1 MANKVIA
8 SADVFSAVT
17 LTLDTVQYASGDVLA
32 ATQEVTG
39 IFEGGRPVMLAS
51 LALLDK
57 DDQAQALDIYLIRS
71 NVSIGTENAAAAIT
85 DAVADEFLTLIPVLA
100 ADYTDMGS
108 SQFVTKN
115 MGDAGMGAMMY
126 PSAGGA
132 SVYVA
137 AESGGTGLYT
147 AAGITLKLGFLSP

>member
-17 LTLDTVQYASGDVLA
+17 LTLDTVLYASGDVLA

-108 SQFVTKN
+108 SQFVIKN
-115 MGDAGMGAMMY
+115 MSEDGMGAMCY
-126 PSAGGA
+126 PSAGGE
-132 SVYVA
+132 SLYIA
-137 AESGGTGLYT
+137 AESKGTGTYT

>member
-1 MANKVIA
+1 MANHVIA
-8 SADVFSAVT
+8 SADVFSPVT
-17 LTLDTVQYASGDVLA
+17 LTLDTAQYASGDVLA
-32 ATQEVTG
+32 ATQEITG
-39 IFEGGRPVMLAS
+39 IFKGGRPVMLAS

-108 SQFVTKN
+108 SQFVIKN
-115 MGDAGMGAMMY
+115 MSEDGMGAMCY
-126 PSAGGA
+126 PSAGGE
-132 SVYVA
+132 SLFIA
-137 AESGGTGLYT
+137 AESKGTGTYT